1 MSEAVPDDDQPG
13 RDRPEAGPAPPPA
26 DAPRPD
32 QSLLR
37 RLLAPSSRALIVMGP
52 VYMLL
57 GWVTLV
63 AFCLLLSTAT
73 DGLRPEDL
81 ATRVPWGEMFAP
93 LWMRDAAGL
102 AFTLHLLRYR
112 GIGVRAKVT
121 AVESLLNVALSVWF
135 KLAALRRLR
144 VGTGSVRLVCLP
156 IYLSMLVS
164 IFARAVKS
172 AATRPEQRA
181 TSNVSMGIG
190 VTHILAITVACKL
203 DGVSS
208 YPSMSWTDTLW
219 PLWLGLGALGVGV
232 VMLACCFAPFLVCFS
247 AAEQRGP
254 TERVLGPTMVVVTLL
269 ALLGWACALVGSM
282 NIALWLDGARARR
295 RPNKRAPPLRAAHPP
310 PAPPRRRVWP
320 ARAEAPDALPT
331 RESLRLLSAA
341 ALCALLTG
349 SCLAVIV
356 LLQYQHPT
364 DEDALGDEPAVSL
377 EEMMS
382 RAVKPKYLVRA
393 GARLPPPPP
402 HLHRALQ
409 GTAAARAHAAY
420 PAFPRAPPLAAPG
433 AAQLDALQAAGGD
446 GAARALHLRPVRR
459 ARGRRAARAR
469 GGWRGGGRRGRR
481 RRGRAHPRRLPNRA
495 RVRPGGRR
503 LGRVLDLR
511 VGAARGGLPR
521 VRPRRRLLPVRREV
535 LELAAQAR
543 LSDVPAARHAG
554 RARRLRRQSS
564 QRAAHRRRAQLSARR
579 ECVQCG
585 AGAGGEAGSPSAE
598 PAPEA
603 L

>member
-393 GARLPPPPP
+393 GARLPPPPASSP
-402 HLHRALQ
+402 
-409 GTAAARAHAAY
+409 
-420 PAFPRAPPLAAPG
+420 PPRAAGHRGGPRSRGLPCLRACAAP
-433 AAQLDALQAAGGD
+433 
-446 GAARALHLRPVRR
+446 RR
-459 ARGRRAARAR
+459 ARCGTARRSTS
-469 GGWRGGGRRGRR
+469 GRRGRSCSRSPPPARPTRPRPTRRARSRRVAR
-481 RRGRAHPRRLPNRA
+481 RRPA
-495 RVRPGGRR
+495 
-503 LGRVLDLR
+503 
-511 VGAARGGLPR
+511 GAAAAWTRTSSP
-521 VRPRRRLLPVRREV
+521 PTEPSTSPTRR
-535 LELAAQAR
+535 AATRTCAGSASR
-543 LSDVPAARHAG
+543 G
-554 RARRLRRQSS
+554 RARRSS
-564 QRAAHRRRAQLSARR
+564 SSAATPASATRAPRS
-579 ECVQCG
+579 
-585 AGAGGEAGSPSAE
+585 AGARSAGTAVRCAGSPSRRSCASPPPPEQPTGSSSSTCSAE
-598 PAPEA
+598 RAARVCAVWRGRGRRGGQSVSGASP
-603 L
+603 